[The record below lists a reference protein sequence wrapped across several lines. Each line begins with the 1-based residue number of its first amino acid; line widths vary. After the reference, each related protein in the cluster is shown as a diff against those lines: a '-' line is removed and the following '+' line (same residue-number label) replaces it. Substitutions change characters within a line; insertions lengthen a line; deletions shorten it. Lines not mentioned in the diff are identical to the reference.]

1 MTNKTATTTTADVGE
16 LRARAEGFA
25 RQAAEAQAE
34 LDRRGQEELGRQRE
48 AQAERD
54 RALVANYDRS
64 ADEKAV
70 RQARDEVDRVAA
82 DMPLTVAIAQYI
94 AVQDQCVWNRV
105 DVMAARGRLG
115 LPTGGQQPH
124 SAQAPDPVSH
134 IVRAAAQAAAEQ
146 TAKARAEQ
154 EG

>member
-1 MTNKTATTTTADVGE
+1 MPKTTTTNNTADVAE
-16 LRARAEGFA
+16 LRARAEDFA

-34 LDRRGQEELGRQRE
+34 LDRRGQEELERQRE
-48 AQAERD
+48 AQSERD

-64 ADEKAV
+64 ADERAV

-82 DMPLTVAIAQYI
+82 DMPLTVAIAQYS
-94 AVQDQCVWNRV
+94 AVQDRRVWNWV

-124 SAQAPDPVSH
+124 SAPDPDPVSH

-146 TAKARAEQ
+146 TAEARAEQ